1 MAESRRTH
9 MPVEQRRRELTE
21 TALTVMARDGAWTL
35 TTRAVAKEAGVPH
48 GSVHYAF
55 SSKDELM
62 RSVLRLDLTH
72 LSDLVQRQADRPMCG
87 PDDVAA
93 HLAEI
98 FLAYADSVI
107 AAPDVETAYFELS
120 LMAAR
125 DEQLRTPVVQAHQ
138 EHRQTVVALLTDL
151 AERAGLRWEA
161 DVTLVAEQALTLLF
175 GAALSWLEQRDDALF
190 RAVLEDAAGMVGRR
204 LI

>member
-72 LSDLVQRQADRPMCG
+72 LSDLVQRQADRPMRG

-125 DEQLRTPVVQAHQ
+125 DEQLRAPVVQAHQ

>member
-72 LSDLVQRQADRPMCG
+72 LSDLVQRQADRPMRG

-190 RAVLEDAAGMVGRR
+190 RAVLKDAAGMVGRR